1 MSMDRYGTGVMDA
14 ASGTAIIRTGQVGIV
29 TPDAV
34 LLELEVAD
42 YGSRLAAK
50 LLDLLIQALALT
62 AVALA
67 MGLANRL
74 LGGLGDTLNVVIL
87 IGAAF
92 GAVVVY
98 PAVAE
103 TLGRG
108 QTIGKRAVGLRV
120 ITIEGGPIRFR
131 HAATRAALALVDVY
145 PGGLLA
151 SVSML
156 ADRRCR
162 RPGDLAAG
170 TIVVRERGATEAPTP
185 LWFQAP
191 AGWEAYVADLPAVNL
206 TSAQYEVIR
215 SFLLRAPDLTVAAR
229 ANLSRRLAAAVGTR
243 LGRPLGPGTPPELWL
258 LAVAA
263 AWQEQMPR

>member
-1 MSMDRYGTGVMDA
+1 MDA
-14 ASGTAIIRTGQVGIV
+14 GAGTAIIRTGQVGIV

-34 LLELEVAD
+34 LLELEIAD
-42 YGSRLAAK
+42 YGSRLAARV
-50 LLDLLIQALALT
+50 LDLLIQSLGLG
-62 AVALA
+62 AVFIVTL
-67 MGLANRL
+67 LVNRL
-74 LGGLGDTLNVVIL
+74 LAGLGDAVILVVVIV
-87 IGAAF
+87 ASFA
-92 GAVVVY
+92 AVVVY
-98 PAVAE
+98 PALSE

-108 QTIGKRAVGLRV
+108 QSIGKRAVGLRV
-120 ITIEGGPIRFR
+120 MTIEGGPIRFR

-145 PGGLLA
+145 PFGLLA

-185 LWFQAP
+185 LWFTSP
-191 AGWEAYVADLPAVNL
+191 AGWEAYVAELPAVNL

-215 SFLLRAPDLTVAAR
+215 GFLLRAPDLTIEAR
-229 ANLSRRLAAAVGTR
+229 ASLSRRLATAASAR

-258 LAVAA
+258 VAVAA
-263 AWQEQMPR
+263 AWQQQMPR